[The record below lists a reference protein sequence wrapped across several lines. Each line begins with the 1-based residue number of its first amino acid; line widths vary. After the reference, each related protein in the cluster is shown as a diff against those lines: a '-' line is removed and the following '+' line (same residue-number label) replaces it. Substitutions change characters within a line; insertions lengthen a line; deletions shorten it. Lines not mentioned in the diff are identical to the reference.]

1 TGPTAAAVPPTVAPE
16 REDRALIHR
25 AILADLED
33 LGIPTET
40 AKRLIA
46 AIARGQI
53 FHLAITY

>member
-1 TGPTAAAVPPTVAPE
+1 
-16 REDRALIHR
+16 LIHR

-40 AKRLIA
+40 AKRLIS